1 MLATTWAARLR
12 TVKGISGMDLARA
25 LTIPVATAAVWRALG
40 DRAVLCSCLQGCAV
54 DDGGNGQWRVAIEP
68 GHGAPPATFRV
79 ARASAATGDPYACTL
94 EATGEGEAAGS
105 GAAIDLRLA
114 PAADGD
120 GTEVRY
126 SIRQRVDAG
135 RDFPLL
141 DARLAELADSFWQ
154 SLSER
159 LLGPAAAT
167 EAEVAPASGG
177 AGNPLVR
184 YLAIAF
190 IAALIAYLYARGL
203 R

>member
-1 MLATTWAARLR
+1 
-12 TVKGISGMDLARA
+12 MDLARA

-40 DRAVLCSCLQGCAV
+40 DRTALCSCLQGCAV
-54 DDGGNGQWRVAIEP
+54 DDGGNGHWRVAIEP

-79 ARASAATGDPYACTL
+79 VRASAATGDPYACTL
-94 EATGEGEAAGS
+94 EASGEGEAAGS
-105 GAAIDLRLA
+105 GAAIDLRLT
-114 PAADGD
+114 PTADGD

-126 SIRQRVDAG
+126 AIRQRVDAG

-159 LLGPAAAT
+159 LLGPSAAA
-167 EAEVAPASGG
+167 EAEAEFAPASGG
-177 AGNPLVR
+177 AGNPVVR
-184 YLAIAF
+184 YVAIVF
-190 IAALIAYLYARGL
+190 IAALVAYLYARGL